1 MTYLHSVT
9 KFPNLL
15 FCLQNFRIPCN
26 LCATTQWLHQSPC
39 LQPLNWI
46 LFNGRKEGLLK
57 LLHGVKKWGKEWKT
71 TKQRKPL
78 SPWLISFYM
87 LEPFQPHFLP
97 SNHLTNTDRFFSFS
111 TTSLQLLKQP
121 WQNSNKI
128 IFQNPSKIVPKFNQ
142 NSYNNF
148 YCTRDNL
155 VLLIY
160 EKKGIVLG
168 FSWRWID

>member
-1 MTYLHSVT
+1 MRRHSDSIKAHAFSPWT
-9 KFPNLL
+9 EYDFNL
-15 FCLQNFRIPCN
+15 
-26 LCATTQWLHQSPC
+26 T
-39 LQPLNWI
+39 

-111 TTSLQLLKQP
+111 TTSLQPLKQP

-128 IFQNPSKIVPKFNQ
+128 IFQNQSKIVPKFNQ